1 MMPSEQNGEI
11 AVPGG
16 RRPKVVLV
24 HGLCM
29 GRPVMQVLAK
39 RLRSDG
45 FEVGC
50 FGYNTLTGSLA
61 KSAERLA
68 AFVHRDARPV
78 VLVGHSLGG
87 LVSLQAAQSL
97 GVEKLAAVVLL
108 GSPYQG
114 AQAARVLHGAA
125 GGALAEVGTALRDW
139 SLLPE
144 KPTVPVPVFTLAG
157 TLATGLGKVV
167 CRFDE
172 PNDGTVSVA
181 ETYYPGATA
190 CTLPVAHTGMLFDTK
205 VAEQVAQWMRALPD
219 HGASLQ

>member
-1 MMPSEQNGEI
+1 MMPSEQNGAI
-11 AVPGG
+11 AAPGG
-16 RRPKVVLV
+16 RRPRVVLV

-39 RLRSDG
+39 RLRSEG

-50 FGYNTLTGSLA
+50 FGYNTLTGPLA
-61 KSAERLA
+61 TSAGRLA
-68 AFVHRDARPV
+68 TFVQRDARPV

-87 LVSLQAAQSL
+87 LVSVQAAQSL
-97 GVEKLAAVVLL
+97 EAGKLAGVVLL

-125 GGALAEVGTALRDW
+125 GGALSGLGRALSDW
-139 SLLPE
+139 SALPE

-157 TLATGLGKVV
+157 TRSAGLGQVL
-167 CRFDE
+167 CRFGE

-181 ETYYPGATA
+181 ETHYPGATA
-190 CTLPVAHTGMLFDTK
+190 CMLPVGHTDMLFDR
-205 VAEQVAQWMRALPD
+205 QVAAQLVAWLRTLPP
-219 HGASLQ
+219 Q